1 MHLIG
6 RRVWRGVGLLVI
18 VVAVVGAV
26 VGWLGPQPAR
36 GGPED
41 VVLLGKI
48 DDALEPNDERY
59 VERLLEDAESREA
72 TALVLL
78 LDTPGGLGSTMR
90 NLVEQLLSAN
100 MPTVVFVSPRG
111 AQAASAGT
119 LVTVAANV
127 AAMAP
132 GTNIG
137 AAAPISGTGE
147 DLPPTLRKKVDEDT
161 TALVRSIAALR
172 GRNAEAIE
180 ATVLEAKAYTA
191 DEALALGV
199 IDRISPDLQSLLNAI
214 DGQTVETAAGPRRL
228 ETADA
233 QLEEVGRSMVERF
246 LEIITNPSVTYALVL
261 LGTYGV
267 IFEIRDPGNF
277 GPGVLGI
284 LCLTLGFLGIGL
296 LPVNLSGVLL
306 LVAGCAL
313 LLLES
318 QLDGFGWAGIGAVIC
333 WIVAGFLLFGE
344 IFPEP
349 TALDDPLEISRWVMG
364 VFGGVTLGF
373 IALIWLSGRGG
384 WQVGG
389 VYDGSRAGDDRSPR
403 VGAGLARAQRRRRD
417 RRRALDRDD
426 RRR

>member
-36 GGPED
+36 GGPAD

-59 VERLLEDAESREA
+59 MERLLEEAESREA

-100 MPTVVFVSPRG
+100 LPTVVFVSPRG
-111 AQAASAGT
+111 ARAASAGT

-191 DEALALGV
+191 DEALALDV

-233 QLEEVGRSMVERF
+233 QVQEVGRSMVERF

-313 LLLES
+313 LLLE
-318 QLDGFGWAGIGAVIC
+318 
-333 WIVAGFLLFGE
+333 
-344 IFPEP
+344 
-349 TALDDPLEISRWVMG
+349 
-364 VFGGVTLGF
+364 
-373 IALIWLSGRGG
+373 
-384 WQVGG
+384 
-389 VYDGSRAGDDRSPR
+389 
-403 VGAGLARAQRRRRD
+403 
-417 RRRALDRDD
+417 
-426 RRR
+426 